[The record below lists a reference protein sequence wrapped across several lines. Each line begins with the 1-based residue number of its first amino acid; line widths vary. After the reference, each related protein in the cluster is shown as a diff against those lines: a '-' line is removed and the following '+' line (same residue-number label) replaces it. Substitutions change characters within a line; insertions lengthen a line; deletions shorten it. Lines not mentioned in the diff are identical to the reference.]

1 MSSNYR
7 LLVKNADQVVV
18 ICNHGEK
25 FLTKDGMKNL
35 SVVEN
40 ASIVIGRYNLVKLS
54 ASVKVIPSSN
64 TRQCNVVASF

>member
-35 SVVEN
+35 SMIEN
-40 ASIVIGRYNLVKLS
+40 ASIVIGRYNLG
-54 ASVKVIPSSN
+54 
-64 TRQCNVVASF
+64 